1 MLPSITLYQ
10 EFLETWPLP
19 NIKRGWT
26 IVQLGLNFVFILT
39 LLFVLDGFEIT
50 DSLFGLFDI
59 REHPKKLI
67 E

>member
-10 EFLETWPLP
+10 EFLETWPFP

-39 LLFVLDGFEIT
+39 LLFLLDGFEIKIPYL
-50 DSLFGLFDI
+50 DY
-59 REHPKKLI
+59 LI
-67 E
+67 LDYALRI